1 MKIKIITCIYNNLFG
16 TEYGGRPNREWHYK
30 WSLLSLLKMNSADFV
45 CYTSSKEIEDL
56 KNFFYV
62 VNNINE
68 EKIKFVNFELTD
80 NYFKDLI
87 FKYKNIDE
95 IKKSDRCIEIQYMK
109 FMWFL
114 LEDMTYDYYYW
125 FDAGLSHSGLIPLK
139 YLDYPSPMRCYYE
152 SSLFNNAFLE
162 NLLKFSNDKFT
173 LVGKENVNNFWS
185 GTVNPI
191 HYTKYDNTKH
201 IIGGFFG
208 GKKETWNNIV
218 EIFKNSL
225 FSVTEHDKKIYFE
238 ENIMSLM
245 YFNNKDLFNLLE
257 FDIWWH
263 EDEKMGGIDDMK
275 EYLKDKKSFYKIIED
290 LN

>member
-125 FDAGLSHSGLIPLK
+125 FDAGLSHCGLIPLK